1 MLISHK
7 HFGSVEQGDDS
18 SKKKFFKIVGG
29 VIGATAGV

>member
-1 MLISHK
+1 LLSEETQ
-7 HFGSVEQGDDS
+7 FGSVEQGDDS